1 MQGNSTLSRQI
12 IVIAA
17 VALGFVVGLMAASG
31 AAGAGGRPTDTSSPR
46 WLHETGALAGTSET
60 FVDMRADGSY
70 YDPSLGR
77 RVYPGSSVRVAG
89 TSFSPDDR
97 PFPRSV
103 GNLEPRTI
111 PLAAIASRGFDW
123 VDGAIG
129 GAFGLAL
136 ALLGT
141 GAAIAYRRSTLSTA

>member
-1 MQGNSTLSRQI
+1 MQENSTIARQI

-17 VALGFVVGLMAASG
+17 VVAFGLVVGLMAASG
-31 AAGAGGRPTDTSSPR
+31 AAGAGGRQTDTSSPR

-77 RVYPGSSVRVAG
+77 RVYPGSSETVAR

-97 PFPRSV
+97 PFARSV
-103 GNLEPRTI
+103 GVIQPRTVEV
-111 PLAAIASRGFDW
+111 PSRGFDW
-123 VDGAIG
+123 EDGVLG
-129 GAFGLAL
+129 GAFGLAS
-136 ALLGT
+136 ALLGA
-141 GAAIAYRRSTLSTA
+141 GAAIAYRRRSTLSPA